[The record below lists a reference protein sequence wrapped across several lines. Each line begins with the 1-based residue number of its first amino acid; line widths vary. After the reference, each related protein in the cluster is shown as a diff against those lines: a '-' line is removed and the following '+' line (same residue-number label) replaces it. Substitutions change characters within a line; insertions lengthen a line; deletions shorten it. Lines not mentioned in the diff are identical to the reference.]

1 MIAWAQSFIEL
12 YTRGGVLMGMDRQF
26 DGLVQDYSIPNA
38 LAMEISQSFS
48 EQSIFKRLDDGSVAI
63 MRGRAIS
70 FLTPSKL

>member
-12 YTRGGVLMGMDRQF
+12 YTRCGVLMGMDRQF
-26 DGLVQDYSIPNA
+26 YGLVQDCSIPNA

-48 EQSIFKRLDDGSVAI
+48 EQSIFKRLNDGSVAI
-63 MRGRAIS
+63 MRGRVIS